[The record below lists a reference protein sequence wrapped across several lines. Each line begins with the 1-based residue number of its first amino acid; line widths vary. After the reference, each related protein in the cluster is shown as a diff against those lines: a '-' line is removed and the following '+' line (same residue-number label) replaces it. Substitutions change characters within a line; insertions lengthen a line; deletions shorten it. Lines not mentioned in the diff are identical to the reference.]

1 MIDSDEIARMYG
13 QIVGGVTKDQ
23 STLANSDEEHSQW
36 WDQCAAEVAQM
47 REDDPNVIFDV
58 VGEVPSV
65 ADVPDQPDSPADA
78 ADQPA
83 DQSGQPDEPD
93 QPADQPGQPE
103 EPDPAGEGQ

>member
-36 WDQCAAEVAQM
+36 WDQCAAEVTQM
-47 REDDPNVIFDV
+47 RQEDPNVVFDV

-65 ADVPDQPDSPADA
+65 ADV
-78 ADQPA
+78 
-83 DQSGQPDEPD
+83 GEEPQ
-93 QPADQPGQPE
+93 QPADQPAEQPGQPDEADQPGQSE
-103 EPDPAGEGQ
+103 EPDPTPGEGQ